1 MNDEDLRKQIES
13 LIRDEIQ
20 ETINDYVDSKEE
32 SKESGVGFV
41 PTEEEKNLKVRVL
54 KKEIDNIIKNYKKQ
68 KKNLKGQICPIS
80 KNWVWSI
87 RMGDP

>member
-54 KKEIDNIIKNYKKQ
+54 KKEIDIDITNEFNIEEIQ
-68 KKNLKGQICPIS
+68 KAQLSLESRQTTGSVILKF
-80 KNWVWSI
+80 
-87 RMGDP
+87 